1 MPTAMA
7 CFSEPGMATI
17 NRSRN
22 PIAAVRM
29 NSVPAM
35 ATAPSA
41 MRHGTCIATQT
52 VKAKKKLWPIAGA
65 TAIG

>member
-1 MPTAMA
+1 
-7 CFSEPGMATI
+7 MATI
-17 NRSRN
+17 SRSRS

-41 MRHGTCIATQT
+41 MRHGTFIATQT
-52 VKAKKKLWPIAGA
+52 VNAKKKLWPIAGA